1 MSRRLTKKKILDVE
15 LIIKN
20 AGSIVKKNFLSKK
33 IQINTKQNN
42 EFFTDIDVKTE
53 LYLIKNLQ
61 KIFPNA
67 NFVSEETNSEY
78 LLTDGFTWIIDP
90 IDGTNNFIRSNPHF
104 CIAVSLK
111 IENQTML
118 GFVYDPLRDEMFKAV
133 KGRGAFLNNRLI
145 TPSTEKEISNSLV
158 GLGLVKSHKKIME
171 KVKKYKEIYPLFKS
185 LRNSG
190 SAALDLAYLA
200 SGRLDACWLS
210 GLKVWDFDA
219 GILLIEESG
228 VKINKDLVF
237 SDCIVAS
244 NKYIFKKFS
253 ELVN

>member
-1 MSRRLTKKKILDVE
+1 
-15 LIIKN
+15 
-20 AGSIVKKNFLSKK
+20 
-33 IQINTKQNN
+33 
-42 EFFTDIDVKTE
+42 
-53 LYLIKNLQ
+53 
-61 KIFPNA
+61 
-67 NFVSEETNSEY
+67 
-78 LLTDGFTWIIDP
+78 
-90 IDGTNNFIRSNPHF
+90 
-104 CIAVSLK
+104 
-111 IENQTML
+111 
-118 GFVYDPLRDEMFKAV
+118 
-133 KGRGAFLNNRLI
+133 
-145 TPSTEKEISNSLV
+145 
-158 GLGLVKSHKKIME
+158 ME

>member
-1 MSRRLTKKKILDVE
+1 MSRKLTKKILDVE

-20 AGSIVKKNFLSKK
+20 AGSIVKNFLSKK

-53 LYLIKNLQ
+53 LYLIKNLE

-145 TPSTEKEISNSLV
+145 TPSTEKRN
-158 GLGLVKSHKKIME
+158 
-171 KVKKYKEIYPLFKS
+171 FKQ
-185 LRNSG
+185 
-190 SAALDLAYLA
+190 
-200 SGRLDACWLS
+200 LS
-210 GLKVWDFDA
+210 WA
-219 GILLIEESG
+219 W
-228 VKINKDLVF
+228 F
-237 SDCIVAS
+237 S
-244 NKYIFKKFS
+244 
-253 ELVN
+253 